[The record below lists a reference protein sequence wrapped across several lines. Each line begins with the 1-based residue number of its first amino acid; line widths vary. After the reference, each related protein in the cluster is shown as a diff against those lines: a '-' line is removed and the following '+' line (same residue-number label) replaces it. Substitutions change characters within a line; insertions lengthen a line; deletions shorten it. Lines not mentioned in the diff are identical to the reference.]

1 MNDSVLQL
9 ARAQGR
15 TVLTEVESKQLL
27 AAAGIDVTP
36 TQLATSPDQAV
47 EIATALGSPVALK
60 VVATAIS
67 HKSDI
72 GGVRLNLADEAGV
85 RTAYDEILAAA
96 ETQPGA
102 SPHEHEVD
110 GVSVQPMAAPG
121 VELMVG
127 LARDPQFG
135 PVVMFGLGGV
145 LVEVLEDVAIRLVP
159 LDRTD
164 AAAMVREIKG
174 FPVLQGYRGAP
185 PVDLAAIEA
194 TLLAVSQ
201 FAADHPDIAELDLNP
216 VIAGPHGAVA
226 VDARI
231 VLIED

>member
-1 MNDSVLQL
+1 MSETVLER

-15 TVLTEVESKQLL
+15 TILTEVESKEIL
-27 AAAGIDVTP
+27 AAAGVPVTP
-36 TQLATSPDQAV
+36 TQLAASADEA
-47 EIATALGSPVALK
+47 AALAASAGFPVALK
-60 VVATAIS
+60 VVATALS
-67 HKSDI
+67 HKSDA
-72 GGVRLNLADEAGV
+72 GGVRLHLDDAAAV
-85 RTAYDEILAAA
+85 RAAYAEILAAA
-96 ETQPGA
+96 AAQP
-102 SPHEHEVD
+102 SVSVD
-110 GVSVQPMAAPG
+110 GVSVQPMATPG

-145 LVEVLEDVAIRLVP
+145 LVEVLEDVALRLVP
-159 LDRTD
+159 LDPSD

-185 PVDLAAIEA
+185 PVDLAAVESI
-194 TLLAVSQ
+194 LLAVSR
-201 FAADHPDIAELDLNP
+201 FAAEHPDVNELDLNP

-231 VLIED
+231 VLAEA